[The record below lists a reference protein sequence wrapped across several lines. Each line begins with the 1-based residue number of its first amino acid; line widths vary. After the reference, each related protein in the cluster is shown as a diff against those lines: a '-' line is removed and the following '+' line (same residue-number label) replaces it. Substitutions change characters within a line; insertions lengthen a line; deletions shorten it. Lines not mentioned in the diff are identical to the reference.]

1 MGYENTINNKFSEPA
16 VIISCKDDEIK
27 VLEINDRFIPEL
39 WMNVSKD
46 EFIGSYPGKT
56 LDKENMQIYMQ
67 AVKKCIDTGEEQ
79 TIETWRDI
87 YSDCCGQDRI
97 CLKSRFVLLDKT
109 PEEAVLFEGAR
120 NISNERRMLDIY
132 ADMEYRY
139 KQTSEQVNIYNWEYI
154 IDTKEMRPCYRC
166 MRDLGLPALV
176 TNYPEPAIDMGIF
189 PPDYADMYREMLRK
203 VDSGVPELEADIP
216 LTVGR
221 VPFRVKYT
229 TEFDEQGKPVKAFG
243 SATLISETELGHIKL
258 DNQIISTLAEGY
270 GCIYLLDFVSDT
282 VKLIKQDGIFDI
294 KEDAG
299 CDGVLKTVASRL
311 CDTANE
317 QIKLLDNIDAVRTKL
332 LSDSEQREFVYK
344 DDKQD
349 KWIRI
354 GYYVTERGKNK
365 VDRILITASVVDD
378 IRAQKMDA
386 DRLIASQK
394 EELEDRQK
402 KLITAIEEANRANKA
417 KTEFFSNMSHDI
429 RTPMSAITGF
439 SRLAM
444 DEINN
449 REHLEDY
456 LDKIVVAGDHLMNL
470 LNDSLDMS
478 RIESG
483 TMELATASV
492 VLKDLLY
499 ECADMVRIK
508 MSENKLDFTV
518 NVDDMG
524 SDAVVCDRLRFN
536 QVVLNLLSN
545 AYKFTPEGGK
555 VFLQGRLIARGEQLT
570 YEIRVK
576 DTGIGMSA
584 EFKDHIWEAYSRE
597 KSETVNKTQGTGLG
611 MAIVKSIIELMHG
624 TISLDTRPGEGS
636 EFVIVLPVKPAPKT
650 AADKMEDNVEDTD
663 DVLKRSYKGITVLV
677 VDDTPLNL
685 KLADRLLEKYGFTVK
700 LAESGMNAISM
711 VKESK
716 PGEINIILMDVMMP
730 VMDGYEATKRIRAL
744 DDPQLSQIPIIA
756 MTANAFA
763 SDVQAAADA
772 GMNAH
777 ISKPF
782 LPKDL
787 VTTINANL

>member
-470 LNDSLDMS
+470 LNDILDMS

>member
-470 LNDSLDMS
+470 LNDILDMS

-483 TMELATASV
+483 KMELATASV